1 MTHAIRAFRNAFFS
15 PGFRLFG
22 LRFSRDYLRFA
33 WRAARHWGSTESG
46 RLSFLGYR
54 LDYFNQSHALF
65 LVHEIFV
72 NAAYDFTSPNLR
84 PRIVDCGANI
94 GMAVLFFKAV
104 RPEAEVIAFEP
115 HPVTFARLVETID
128 SNGLHDVHAE
138 NAAVGDKGGTAAFY
152 THQSDHGS
160 LIGSVDRSWGGDE
173 RLEIRSVRLSGWIRE
188 PVDFLKIDVEGAEYS
203 VIDDLIETDAIRWV
217 REAAIE
223 YHELDAQPGR
233 LARMTNALE
242 AAGFH
247 VHVTPAAAGT
257 RVGLIRARRNPGVL
271 GPPRLI
277 GSCLPLR
284 DAAKRPSS
292 DCADVVGGG

>member
-1 MTHAIRAFRNAFFS
+1 MTHAIRALRNAFFS

-33 WRAARHWGSTESG
+33 WRAARRWGSTESG
-46 RLSFLGYR
+46 RLTFLGYR

-72 NAAYDFTSPNLR
+72 NTAYSFSSPKAR

-115 HPVTFARLVETID
+115 HPVIFARLLETVH
-128 SNGLHDVHAE
+128 SNSFRDVHAE
-138 NAAVGDKGGTAAFY
+138 NAAVGDTDGTVAFY

-160 LIGSVDRSWGGDE
+160 LIGSVDRSWGGDA
-173 RLEIRSVRLSGWIRE
+173 RLEIRAVRLSGWIRE
-188 PVDFLKIDVEGAEYS
+188 PVDFLKIDVEGAEYD

-217 REAAIE
+217 HEAAIE
-223 YHELDAQPGR
+223 YHELETKPGC
-233 LARMTNALE
+233 LTRMTSALE

-247 VHVTPAAAGT
+247 IDVTPAAAGT
-257 RVGLIRARRNPGVL
+257 RVGLIRARR
-271 GPPRLI
+271 
-277 GSCLPLR
+277 
-284 DAAKRPSS
+284 K
-292 DCADVVGGG
+292 

>member
-1 MTHAIRAFRNAFFS
+1 LFAGSDTVDRPRDDSRHSRASQRIRS

-46 RLSFLGYR
+46 SLSLLGYR

-104 RPEAEVIAFEP
+104 RPGAEVIAFEP

-128 SNGLHDVHAE
+128 SNRLRDVHAE
-138 NAAVGDKGGTAAFY
+138 NAAVGGTDGTVAFY
-152 THQSDHGS
+152 SHQSDHGS
-160 LIGSVDRSWGGDE
+160 LTGSIDRSWGGDE
-173 RLEIRSVRLSGWIRE
+173 RLETRTVRLSGWIRE
-188 PVDFLKIDVEGAEYS
+188 PVDFLKIDVEGAEYD

-217 REAAIE
+217 QEAAIE
-223 YHELDAQPGR
+223 FHELDTRPAR
-233 LARMTNALE
+233 LTHMTKSLE

-247 VHVTPAAAGT
+247 IQVTPAAAET
-257 RVGLIRARRNPGVL
+257 RVGLIRARR
-271 GPPRLI
+271 
-277 GSCLPLR
+277 
-284 DAAKRPSS
+284 K
-292 DCADVVGGG
+292 

>member
-1 MTHAIRAFRNAFFS
+1 MTHAIRAFRNAFLS

-33 WRAARHWGSTESG
+33 WRAARRWGSIEPGS
-46 RLSFLGYR
+46 LSFLGYR

-72 NAAYDFTSPNLR
+72 NAAYSFTSPNTR

-94 GMAVLFFKAV
+94 GMAVIFFKAV
-104 RPEAEVIAFEP
+104 RPEAEIIAFEP
-115 HPVTFARLVETID
+115 HPMTFARLFETIH
-128 SNGLHDVHAE
+128 SNGLRDVHAE
-138 NAAVGDKGGTAAFY
+138 NAAVGDKDGTADLY
-152 THQSDHGS
+152 THLSDHGS
-160 LIGSVDRSWGGDE
+160 LISSVDRSWGGDE
-173 RLEIRSVRLSGWIRE
+173 RLEIRTVRLSGWIRE
-188 PVDFLKIDVEGAEYS
+188 PVDFLKIDVEGAEYD

-233 LARMTNALE
+233 LTRMTKALE

-247 VHVTPAAAGT
+247 IHVTPAHDGT
-257 RVGLIRARRNPGVL
+257 RVGLIRARR
-271 GPPRLI
+271 
-277 GSCLPLR
+277 
-284 DAAKRPSS
+284 K
-292 DCADVVGGG
+292 